1 MHPNNQIK
9 IPFVAF
15 SPQIDKNRNLK
26 YFLPNKVIP
35 IKKTQKIKLKY
46 HIFHM
51 LIILLPFIASKYI
64 SKKSKNAGLYAPVP
78 TIKNDISLDF

>member
-1 MHPNNQIK
+1 MHPNSQIK

-35 IKKTQKIKLKY
+35 IKKNPKIKLKY

-64 SKKSKNAGLYAPVP
+64 SKKSKNTGLCAPVL
-78 TIKNDISLDF
+78 TIKNDTSLDF

>member
-1 MHPNNQIK
+1 MHPNSQIK

-35 IKKTQKIKLKY
+35 IKNPKIKLKY

-78 TIKNDISLDF
+78 TIKNDTSLDF